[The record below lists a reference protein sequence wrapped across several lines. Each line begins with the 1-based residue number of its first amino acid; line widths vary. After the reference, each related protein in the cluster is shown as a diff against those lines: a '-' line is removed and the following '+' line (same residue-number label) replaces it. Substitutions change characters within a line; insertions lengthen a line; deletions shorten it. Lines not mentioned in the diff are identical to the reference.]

1 MNRQAAMMAS
11 ILAVT
16 LVVSGCNQ
24 ETEAPA
30 PVRPV
35 LSTVVELTL
44 PASTVAVGTIEP
56 RYTTNMGFRVLG
68 RLIARPVNV
77 GDLVEEGQTFAAID
91 PTTFELAVQS
101 ARAELSRS
109 KARLANASATEERK
123 RTLIVSDST
132 TKASLD
138 DAEYARAG
146 AQASVA
152 GAQANLTK
160 ALEQLS
166 YARLKAEFA
175 GVVTAVSAD
184 VGQVVSPGQTVIT
197 VARPEA
203 REAVV
208 DVGSDFPGALQVG
221 LPFTV
226 SLQLLPAIE
235 VEGRIREIAPQADD
249 ATRMRRI
256 RIALIDPPP
265 SFRLGSTVTARLS
278 NLQNEVLR
286 VPTSAVLTKD
296 GDTFVWVVDPA
307 ASTVSLRKV
316 ALSADASGMRVN
328 SGLAAGTR
336 IVTAG
341 IHSLKQGQQVRNRRG
356 RSAMSSFNLSDWA
369 LKHRSLVW
377 YFMLAFMVAG
387 LFAYLQL
394 GRREDPDFTI
404 KTMVIQAQWPGASAE
419 EVTRQVTDRIEKKLE
434 ELESLDYTKSVTV
447 AGQTTVFVYLRDS
460 TKASDVAPTWARVRN
475 MIADIKADLP
485 QGVIGP
491 GFNDRFGDVFGN
503 IYAFTSDGLSLRQLR
518 DQVEDIRAKI
528 LTVPNVGK
536 VDILGAQDEVIY
548 LEFSTRKIAA
558 LGIDSRSIMSSL
570 QAQNAVTAS
579 GVFQEG
585 PERISV
591 RVSGE
596 FASEASLKAI
606 NLRINDRFFPLTD
619 VATITRGYADPP
631 TTLFRFNGQ
640 PAIALAIGMKSGA
653 NLLKFGEALKEEMSK
668 IVTDLPMGVGV
679 HLVADQPVVVEHAVS
694 GFTEALFEAIVIVL
708 GISFISLGLRAG
720 LVVAIAIPLVLA
732 ITFVAMA
739 ATGISLQRISLGALI
754 IALGLLVDDAMI
766 AVEMMVARLEVGDPL
781 PKAATY
787 VYTSTAF
794 PMLTGTLV
802 TVAGFI
808 PIGLNSSNAG
818 EYTFTLFVV
827 IAVSLIVSWIVA
839 VLFTPLLGVTIL
851 PAKMKGHHEFK
862 GRLARMFSRL
872 LAVCMRHRWI
882 TIGVTVAAFVLALF
896 GMQFVQQ
903 QFFPSSDRDEL
914 IVDWN
919 LPQNASIAET
929 NAQIA
934 RFEREQLQG
943 NDAVDHWSTY
953 VGTGAPRFVLS
964 FDLQTANTWFGQ
976 IVIVAKGGIKVR
988 DRVKE
993 QFESYLRTTFPGTDT
1008 FVKLLEVGPPVGRPV
1023 QYRLSGPNIA
1033 KVKELSESL
1042 AAIVRSNPHLN
1053 NVVFNWME
1061 PARVVKVDVLQD
1073 KARQLGVSS
1082 EDIATTLNSVLNG
1095 TSITQV
1101 RDSIYLINV
1110 VDRATAPERASI
1122 ETLRDLQL
1130 IGLGGQ
1136 SVPLGA
1142 VANIRYEI
1150 EQPTIWRRSRLPT
1163 ITLQASIRDDVQ
1175 PNTVGEQLAPRV
1187 ADFEKRLPSGYSV
1200 VVGGSVEESAKSQG
1214 PIKAVLPLMLFIM
1227 ATILMIQLQSFSRLF
1242 LVWAVAPLALIGV
1255 VLALLPSGAPLGFV
1269 AILGVLALIGIL
1281 IRNSVILIVQIEELR
1296 KEGRPAWEAVVEAT
1310 EHQFRPIMLTAAAA
1324 SLALI
1329 PIAREIFWGPMAYA
1343 MMGGIIVGTLLTLL
1357 FLPALY
1363 VAWFRIKQP
1372 DQAPCSKVAKLSS
1385 GPNCSMEERLLEQ
1398 TQ

>member
-1 MNRQAAMMAS
+1 
-11 ILAVT
+11 
-16 LVVSGCNQ
+16 
-24 ETEAPA
+24 
-30 PVRPV
+30 
-35 LSTVVELTL
+35 
-44 PASTVAVGTIEP
+44 
-56 RYTTNMGFRVLG
+56 
-68 RLIARPVNV
+68 
-77 GDLVEEGQTFAAID
+77 
-91 PTTFELAVQS
+91 
-101 ARAELSRS
+101 
-109 KARLANASATEERK
+109 
-123 RTLIVSDST
+123 
-132 TKASLD
+132 
-138 DAEYARAG
+138 
-146 AQASVA
+146 
-152 GAQANLTK
+152 
-160 ALEQLS
+160 
-166 YARLKAEFA
+166 
-175 GVVTAVSAD
+175 
-184 VGQVVSPGQTVIT
+184 
-197 VARPEA
+197 
-203 REAVV
+203 
-208 DVGSDFPGALQVG
+208 
-221 LPFTV
+221 
-226 SLQLLPAIE
+226 
-235 VEGRIREIAPQADD
+235 
-249 ATRMRRI
+249 MR
-256 RIALIDPPP
+256 
-265 SFRLGSTVTARLS
+265 
-278 NLQNEVLR
+278 
-286 VPTSAVLTKD
+286 
-296 GDTFVWVVDPA
+296 
-307 ASTVSLRKV
+307 
-316 ALSADASGMRVN
+316 
-328 SGLAAGTR
+328 
-336 IVTAG
+336 
-341 IHSLKQGQQVRNRRG
+341 
-356 RSAMSSFNLSDWA
+356 SFNLSDWA

-377 YFMLAFMVAG
+377 YFMIAFMVAG
-387 LFAYLQL
+387 FFAYLQL
-394 GRREDPDFTI
+394 GRQEDPDFTI

-434 ELESLDYTKSVTV
+434 ELETLDYTKSVTV

-460 TKASDVAPTWARVRN
+460 TKASEVAPTWARVRN

-485 QGVIGP
+485 QGVIGA
-491 GFNDRFGDVFGN
+491 GASAIALCGTVFGN
-503 IYAFTSDGLSLRQLR
+503 VYAFTSDGLSLRQLR

-558 LGIDSRSIMSSL
+558 LGIDSRSIMSAL

-596 FASEASLKAI
+596 FASETSLKAI
-606 NLRINDRFFPLTD
+606 NLRINNRFFPLTD
-619 VATITRGYADPP
+619 VATITRGYVDPP

-640 PAIALAIGMKSGA
+640 PAIAIAIGMKSGA
-653 NLLKFGEALKEEMSK
+653 NLLTFGEALKEEMSK
-668 IVTDLPMGVGV
+668 IVADLPMGVGV

-708 GISFISLGLRAG
+708 VISFISLGLRAG

-732 ITFVAMA
+732 ITFVVMA
-739 ATGISLQRISLGALI
+739 VTGISLQRISLGALI

-766 AVEMMVARLEVGDPL
+766 AVEMMVARLEVGDSL

-787 VYTSTAF
+787 VFTSTAF

-818 EYTFTLFVV
+818 EFTFTLFVV

-851 PAKMKGHHEFK
+851 PAKMKGHHEAK
-862 GRLARMFSRL
+862 GRFSQIFTHL
-872 LAVCMRHRWI
+872 LVVCMHHRWI
-882 TIGVTVAAFVLALF
+882 TIGVTVAAFLLALF

-914 IVDWN
+914 VIDWN
-919 LPQNASIAET
+919 LPQNASITET
-929 NAQIA
+929 NAQMA

-943 NDAVDHWSTY
+943 NGSVDHWSTY

-976 IVIVAKGGIKVR
+976 FVVVTKGGIKAR

-1042 AAIVRSNPHLN
+1042 AAIVRSNAHLN

-1095 TSITQV
+1095 TSVTQV

-1142 VANIRYEI
+1142 VATLRYEI

-1175 PNTVGEQLAPRV
+1175 ANTVAEQLAPRV
-1187 ADFEKRLPSGYSV
+1187 ADFAKRLPSGYSV
-1200 VVGGSVEESAKSQG
+1200 AVGGSVEESAKSQG
-1214 PIKAVLPLMLFIM
+1214 PIKAVIPLMLFVM

-1242 LVWAVAPLALIGV
+1242 LVCGVAPARCWSV
-1255 VLALLPSGAPLGFV
+1255 SFE
-1269 AILGVLALIGIL
+1269 
-1281 IRNSVILIVQIEELR
+1281 NS
-1296 KEGRPAWEAVVEAT
+1296 AT
-1310 EHQFRPIMLTAAAA
+1310 EQCACLRRCDPRCT
-1324 SLALI
+1324 
-1329 PIAREIFWGPMAYA
+1329 
-1343 MMGGIIVGTLLTLL
+1343 
-1357 FLPALY
+1357 
-1363 VAWFRIKQP
+1363 
-1372 DQAPCSKVAKLSS
+1372 
-1385 GPNCSMEERLLEQ
+1385 GPNRNPYP
-1398 TQ
+1398 